1 MAQELNIRLI
11 TDGKKPLYRQ
21 IYEYIRGEIRSGA
34 LEAGERLPST
44 RALASGLH
52 VARST
57 AELAYSQL
65 LSEGYIRAK
74 KNSGYFVNEI
84 ENLAELH
91 FEENRAGGADAGNE
105 KREDYAAGQS
115 RADLSESGLSVSG
128 LSAADQ
134 RQKAE
139 KAARVSAADPSV
151 PSLSLLGKQGAA
163 NSAMI
168 DFSLRHT
175 EMSVFPYSTWK
186 KIMREVM
193 VDANSEMF
201 SHSEPSGDLTLR
213 TTIAHYLHFSR
224 GVRCTPDQVI
234 VGAGNDYLLMLLR
247 HILGEGRRVAMENP
261 SYLRAAQIFKSFGYE
276 ICPVRMD
283 DDGMQPGSVAA
294 SGADLVYAMPAH
306 QFPVGCIMPVGRRAA
321 LLGWATDAA
330 DRYIIEDDYDSEF
343 RYRGKPIP
351 ALQSLD
357 HAGRVIYIGTFSKV
371 IAPAIR
377 ISYMI
382 LPPDLL
388 TLYRRKCWFFSSTV
402 SRIDQR
408 ILNEF
413 MKNGH
418 FERHLNRMRSLYR
431 ARHDELLAQLRPLQD
446 RFRILGAGTGLH
458 LVLQAA
464 PGTAALIAQ
473 SMETGMYAE
482 GESGDTETAQ
492 DLTKSTEGL
501 SSARIE
507 KEIVRR
513 AAAHGVAVYAMSD
526 YLLPETA
533 LKDGDD
539 PDAESAGT
547 RDDDSTKHLP
557 AVLLGFGA
565 LDEVSIREGVRRLSR
580 VLCFE

>member
-1 MAQELNIRLI
+1 MAQELNIRLN
-11 TDGKKPLYRQ
+11 TEDRKPLYRQ

-57 AELAYSQL
+57 AELAYGQL

-91 FEENRAGGADAGNE
+91 FGEQAEQGAAAGTEYPADAVTE
-105 KREDYAAGQS
+105 SPRKPE
-115 RADLSESGLSVSG
+115 ESGRMSGSRGTAPVLS
-128 LSAADQ
+128 
-134 RQKAE
+134 R
-139 KAARVSAADPSV
+139 
-151 PSLSLLGKQGAA
+151 LGKQGAE
-163 NSAMI
+163 NSGVI

-175 EMSVFPYSTWK
+175 EMSIFPYSTWK
-186 KIMREVM
+186 KIMREAM

-201 SHSEPSGDLTLR
+201 SHSEPSGDLPLR

-247 HILGEGRRVAMENP
+247 HILGEGRKVAMENP
-261 SYLRAAQIFKSFGYE
+261 SYLRAAQIFKSFGYK
-276 ICPVRMD
+276 ICPVKMD
-283 DDGMQPGSVAA
+283 ADGMLPGSVSS

-306 QFPVGCIMPVGRRAA
+306 QFPMGCIMPVGRRAA
-321 LLGWATDAA
+321 LLGWATDAP

-357 HAGRVIYIGTFSKV
+357 HAGRVIYIGTFSKA

-382 LPPDLL
+382 LPPELL
-388 TLYRRKCWFFSSTV
+388 SDYREKCWFFSSTV

-431 ARHDELLAQLRPLQD
+431 ARHDELLARLRPLQD

-458 LVLQAA
+458 LVLEAKAETAA
-464 PGTAALIAQ
+464 RIAEAMADMTKKGSPGTAPDSGGAL
-473 SMETGMYAE
+473 
-482 GESGDTETAQ
+482 TAP
-492 DLTKSTEGL
+492 
-501 SSARIE
+501 ARIE
-507 KEIVRR
+507 QEIVRC
-513 AAAHGVAVYAMSD
+513 AYTNGVAVYAMSD
-526 YLLPETA
+526 YLLPVTSEKPRVPDLHLA
-533 LKDGDD
+533 GEGASEKCRQD
-539 PDAESAGT
+539 PQWERNFCTYGKAEEAVSGSY
-547 RDDDSTKHLP
+547 RP
-557 AVLLGFGA
+557 AILLGFGA
-565 LDEVSIREGVRRLSR
+565 LDEESIREGVRRLSGA
-580 VLCFE
+580 LDLLLNE

>member
-1 MAQELNIRLI
+1 MAQELNIRLYS
-11 TDGKKPLYRQ
+11 DEKKPLYRQ
-21 IYEYIRGEIRSGA
+21 IYEYIRGEIRSGS

-65 LSEGYIRAK
+65 VSEGYIRAK
-74 KNSGYFVNEI
+74 KNSGYYVNEI

-91 FEENRAGGADAGNE
+91 FEERGNGAADAAVENGE
-105 KREDYAAGQS
+105 KFDV
-115 RADLSESGLSVSG
+115 DN
-128 LSAADQ
+128 
-134 RQKAE
+134 RQKE
-139 KAARVSAADPSV
+139 KAGKVPVNEQSV
-151 PSLSLLGKQGAA
+151 PRLSRLGKQGME
-163 NSAMI
+163 NSSMI

-175 EMSVFPYSTWK
+175 EMSIFPYSTWK

-224 GVRCTPDQVI
+224 GVRCTPDQII

-247 HILGEGRRVAMENP
+247 HILGEGRRVAMESP

-276 ICPVRMD
+276 ICPVSMD
-283 DDGMQPGSVAA
+283 AEGMLPESV
-294 SGADLVYAMPAH
+294 SSSDADLVYAMPAH

-321 LLGWATDAA
+321 LLGWATDAP

-351 ALQSLD
+351 ALQSID
-357 HAGRVIYIGTFSKV
+357 HAGRVIYIGTFSKA

-382 LPPDLL
+382 LPPELL
-388 TLYRRKCWFFSSTV
+388 LLYREKCWFFSSTV

-446 RFRILGAGTGLH
+446 RYRILGAGTGLH
-458 LVLQAA
+458 LVLQA
-464 PGTAALIAQ
+464 
-473 SMETGMYAE
+473 SR
-482 GESGDTETAQ
+482 ETAVRIA
-492 DLTKSTEGL
+492 KSMPVI
-501 SSARIE
+501 SQPSASQME
-507 KEIVRR
+507 EELVRR
-513 AAAHGVAVYAMSD
+513 AAAHGVAVYAISD
-526 YLLPETA
+526 YLLSAASETGHSTRPKA
-533 LKDGDD
+533 VEKRLL
-539 PDAESAGT
+539 AE
-547 RDDDSTKHLP
+547 RDRDKENQDRYRENTDRRLP
-557 AVLLGFGA
+557 AILLGFGA
-565 LDEVSIREGVRRLSR
+565 LDESSIREGVRRLSQA
-580 VLCFE
+580 LI

>member
-1 MAQELNIRLI
+1 MAQELNIRLYS
-11 TDGKKPLYRQ
+11 DEKKPLYRQ
-21 IYEYIRGEIRSGA
+21 IYEYIRGEIRSGS

-65 LSEGYIRAK
+65 VSEGYIRAK
-74 KNSGYFVNEI
+74 KNSGYYVNEI

-91 FEENRAGGADAGNE
+91 FEERGNEAADAAVENGE
-105 KREDYAAGQS
+105 KFDV
-115 RADLSESGLSVSG
+115 DN
-128 LSAADQ
+128 
-134 RQKAE
+134 RQKEE
-139 KAARVSAADPSV
+139 KAGKVPVNEQSV
-151 PSLSLLGKQGAA
+151 PRLSRLGKQGME
-163 NSAMI
+163 NSSMI

-175 EMSVFPYSTWK
+175 EMSIFPYSTWK

-224 GVRCTPDQVI
+224 GVRCTPDQII

-247 HILGEGRRVAMENP
+247 HILGEGRRVAMESP

-276 ICPVRMD
+276 ICPVSMD
-283 DDGMQPGSVAA
+283 AEGMLPESV
-294 SGADLVYAMPAH
+294 SSSDADLVYAMPAH

-321 LLGWATDAA
+321 LLGWATDAP

-351 ALQSLD
+351 ALQSID
-357 HAGRVIYIGTFSKV
+357 HAGRVIYIGTFSKA

-382 LPPDLL
+382 LPPELL
-388 TLYRRKCWFFSSTV
+388 LLYREKCWFFSSTV

-446 RFRILGAGTGLH
+446 RYRILGAGTGLH
-458 LVLQAA
+458 LVLQA
-464 PGTAALIAQ
+464 
-473 SMETGMYAE
+473 SR
-482 GESGDTETAQ
+482 ETAVRIA
-492 DLTKSTEGL
+492 KSMPVI
-501 SSARIE
+501 SQPSASQME
-507 KEIVRR
+507 EELVRR
-513 AAAHGVAVYAMSD
+513 AAAHGVAVYAISD
-526 YLLPETA
+526 YLLSAASETGHSTRPKA
-533 LKDGDD
+533 VEKRLL
-539 PDAESAGT
+539 AE
-547 RDDDSTKHLP
+547 RDRDKENQDRYRENADRRLP
-557 AVLLGFGA
+557 AILLGFGA
-565 LDEVSIREGVRRLSR
+565 LDESSIREGVRRLSQA
-580 VLCFE
+580 LI

>member
-91 FEENRAGGADAGNE
+91 FEENRAGGGDAATEN
-105 KREDYAAGQS
+105 REDYAERLS
-115 RADLSESGLSVSG
+115 IADLSLPG
-128 LSAADQ
+128 LSAADH

-139 KAARVSAADPSV
+139 KAARVSAADSSV

-283 DDGMQPGSVAA
+283 DDGEHDPKYLF
-294 SGADLVYAMPAH
+294 DLIHKLEEGY
-306 QFPVGCIMPVGRRAA
+306 
-321 LLGWATDAA
+321 
-330 DRYIIEDDYDSEF
+330 DYVCAKF
-343 RYRGKPIP
+343 INY
-351 ALQSLD
+351 
-357 HAGRVIYIGTFSKV
+357 H
-371 IAPAIR
+371 
-377 ISYMI
+377 
-382 LPPDLL
+382 
-388 TLYRRKCWFFSSTV
+388 
-402 SRIDQR
+402 
-408 ILNEF
+408 
-413 MKNGH
+413 H
-418 FERHLNRMRSLYR
+418 SLYK
-431 ARHDELLAQLRPLQD
+431 
-446 RFRILGAGTGLH
+446 RIGSKFNYWFL
-458 LVLQAA
+458 
-464 PGTAALIAQ
+464 
-473 SMETGMYAE
+473 
-482 GESGDTETAQ
+482 
-492 DLTKSTEGL
+492 
-501 SSARIE
+501 
-507 KEIVRR
+507 
-513 AAAHGVAVYAMSD
+513 
-526 YLLPETA
+526 
-533 LKDGDD
+533 
-539 PDAESAGT
+539 
-547 RDDDSTKHLP
+547 
-557 AVLLGFGA
+557 
-565 LDEVSIREGVRRLSR
+565 
-580 VLCFE
+580 